1 MTDNEI
7 IKALECCS
15 TYGVS
20 CTNCPAY
27 VSSEKS
33 TCREVLKGAVEIINR
48 QKAEIEE
55 LETEIDKQYEQAKAD
70 ILGNMADGGVSC
82 HWCIEEHRANAIKE
96 CFEKVRER
104 LAVHSFTSNST
115 EYTDGQ
121 LDCMLWVD
129 SEIYELE
136 KEMVGAE

>member
-1 MTDNEI
+1 MTDNDI

-48 QKAEIEE
+48 QNATIEQLEKDKESFANSYAKAVARNLTIKAEAVKEFAELLKEHIRDYHPYYYVIDEE
-55 LETEIDKQYEQAKAD
+55 
-70 ILGNMADGGVSC
+70 V
-82 HWCIEEHRANAIKE
+82 
-96 CFEKVRER
+96 
-104 LAVHSFTSNST
+104 
-115 EYTDGQ
+115 
-121 LDCMLWVD
+121 VD
-129 SEIYELE
+129 NLVE
-136 KEMVGAE
+136 EMVGENNAPCN